1 MGKTKIPQ
9 QVKLV
14 IGMLAKN
21 KKLFDIVEEF
31 FVKEYG
37 PIDYMSS
44 LIPFKYTDYYKKEMG
59 HPLNRKFISFKE
71 RISPERLPQIK
82 LTTNSLENDFSIK
95 KNDGSKRQINIDPG
109 YLSDAKFVL
118 ATTKDY
124 CHRLYLRDGIY
135 GEVTLMWRKTSFQP
149 TDWTYPDYRA
159 REYIDVLDVIRGIYV
174 EKH

>member
-1 MGKTKIPQ
+1 MGKAKIPQ

-31 FVKEYG
+31 FVKEFG
-37 PIDYMSS
+37 PIDYISS
-44 LIPFKYTDYYKKEMG
+44 LIPFKYTDYYKKEIG
-59 HPLNRKFISFKE
+59 HPLNRKFVSFKE

-82 LTTNSLENDFSIK
+82 LTTNSLENDLSIK
-95 KNDGSKRQINIDPG
+95 KNGGLKRRVNIDPG
-109 YLSDAKFVL
+109 YLSDSKFVL

-135 GEVTLMWRKTSFQP
+135 GEVTLMWRKASFQP
-149 TDWTYPDYRA
+149 TDWTYPDYRTK
-159 REYIDVLDVIRGIYV
+159 EYIDTLNAIRNIYM
-174 EKH
+174 EKR